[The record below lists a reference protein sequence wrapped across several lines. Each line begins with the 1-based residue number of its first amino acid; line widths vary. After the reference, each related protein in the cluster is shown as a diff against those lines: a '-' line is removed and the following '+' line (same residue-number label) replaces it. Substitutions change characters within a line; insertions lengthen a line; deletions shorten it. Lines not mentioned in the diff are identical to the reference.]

1 MAPTPARHG
10 VRRDLTACE
19 VVAIGDELLLG
30 DTVDGNGAWLGRVLA
45 AAGIPVVRRAVV
57 GDDDGAIRDAV
68 AQGLARTGCVVC
80 SGGLGPTRDDL
91 TKPAVAG
98 LLGRD
103 LVLDTAWLEVIAARF
118 RERGLEI
125 NERSRSQAIVPRG
138 STVLHNARGTA
149 PGIAIEDARGI
160 VVLLPGVPHE
170 LRGLVEDAVVPWL
183 RTRAGHGAQ
192 PILTHRIR
200 TTGIAESVLAE
211 RIDDLVDGFAPIT
224 VAFLPAARGV
234 DLRLTVRGLDAAE
247 ASARFAA
254 TEASIR
260 ERAGAYIYA
269 TGDDDLAAAMG
280 RALIG
285 RGLTLAVAE
294 SCTGG
299 LLSSWL
305 TDAAGSSAFFLAGYV
320 TYSNEAKQA
329 LGVDTSLIAE
339 HGAVSEAVAGAM
351 AEAAMRAARADAAL
365 AITGIAGPGGGTE
378 AKPVGTV
385 WIAAALHDRTV
396 VRLHRFR
403 GDRAEIRAR
412 SAQAALFHL
421 RELLAIDRT

>member
-1 MAPTPARHG
+1 M
-10 VRRDLTACE
+10 RRDLTSCE

-30 DTVDGNGAWLGRVLA
+30 DTVDGNGAWLGRALG

-57 GDDDGAIRDAV
+57 GDEDAAIRDAV
-68 AQGLARTGCVVC
+68 AEGLVRTGCVLC

-91 TKPAVAG
+91 TKPAVAA

-103 LVLDTAWLEVIAARF
+103 LVLDAEWLEVIAARF

-125 NERSRSQAIVPRG
+125 NERSRGQAIVPRG
-138 STVLHNARGTA
+138 STILHNARGTA
-149 PGIAIEDARGI
+149 PGIAIDDALGI

-183 RTRAGHGAQ
+183 RMRAGRGAA
-192 PILTHRIR
+192 PVMTHRIR

-211 RIDDLVDGFAPIT
+211 RIDDLIDAIAPVT
-224 VAFLPAARGV
+224 VAFLPSARGV
-234 DLRLTVRGLDAAE
+234 DLRLTARGIDAAE
-247 ASARFAA
+247 ADARFAA
-254 TEASIR
+254 AEARIR
-260 ERAGAYIYA
+260 ERAGSFIYA
-269 TGDDDLAAAMG
+269 TGDDDFAAAIG

-299 LLSSWL
+299 LLASWL
-305 TDAAGSSAFFLAGYV
+305 TDAAGSSAFFLAGFV
-320 TYSNEAKQA
+320 TYSNQAKQT
-329 LGVDTSLIAE
+329 LGVQPSLIAE
-339 HGAVSEAVAGAM
+339 HGAVSEAVAAAM
-351 AEAAMRAARADAAL
+351 AEAAMRTAGADAAL

-385 WIAAALHDRTV
+385 WVAAALHDRSI

-412 SAQAALFHL
+412 SAQAALFQLH
-421 RELLAIDRT
+421 ELLAYDSP